1 MRSSVPCKKSWC
13 TVLWGFFSLGHL
25 CFLVLLLPIS
35 LLLWPQ
41 SLSDNLTCSTE
52 KGRGESIGCNAIS
65 LKTRGKAQIIVS
77 QQFCT
82 ELLVIPD
89 LLFELDSSHSSCLSD
104 PHLDYMYSSWFPIR
118 FSQID
123 WDKSIISFR
132 ICICMDL
139 KPLSHSSLISDHR
152 VLKCDV
158 INLQIF
164 PLEPLNLIMWYTHMS
179 SL

>member
-1 MRSSVPCKKSWC
+1 MKTTCLSFFLSFFLFSHEILSPVQKELMHCAVRIFRFQTSLFSCTPPPHFIVVAAAKSI
-13 TVLWGFFSLGHL
+13 G
-25 CFLVLLLPIS
+25 
-35 LLLWPQ
+35 Q
-41 SLSDNLTCSTE
+41 SNILNIE
-52 KGRGESIGCNAIS
+52 KGEGESIGCNAIS

-139 KPLSHSSLISDHR
+139 KPLSHSS
-152 VLKCDV
+152 
-158 INLQIF
+158 
-164 PLEPLNLIMWYTHMS
+164 
-179 SL
+179 